1 MALQK
6 QTVEI
11 GFHKGLDTKTDPFR
25 LSIGN
30 FVLLSNSIFDT
41 LGRLTKRNGFGQIT
55 TLTNT
60 ASVLTTF
67 NGNLTAIGST
77 LQAFSQGSNSWVN
90 AGAIQPMQIGVLPLI
105 RNSVNQSQ
113 SDSAISSNN
122 LICTVYTESDGSTTS
137 HKYAVA
143 DATTGQNVLPP
154 AALAADAT
162 YGAPRVFVLG
172 TYFIIVYINHPGAYN
187 LKYISINSTTLGV
200 GSPTTISTSITPATT
215 TAFDGCVFNNAL
227 FLAWNGAAASG
238 IKCASLTSTLTLS
251 SVTNPD
257 AVNVATA
264 FSVVAD
270 SVNSVI
276 WVSYFDFNTSNGWS
290 LALSPTNLAVIL
302 AATKVISTIVV
313 ANITSVASTGVLTV
327 FYEVANAYS
336 YDGAIATN
344 YVAKVTCTQAGS
356 VGSPAIVVR
365 SVGLASKAFVI
376 SGSTYFLVSFSSPY
390 QPSYFLIN
398 GSTSVQAAPIVVA
411 KLAYQNGGGYL
422 TSGLPSVHVDDT
434 TAYIPYLYKDLIQA
448 VNKNTNV
455 PSGSQTAGIY
465 SQTGI
470 NLASFNFTSTNF
482 ASVEIA
488 SSLQMT
494 GGFMWQYDGFV
505 PVEQNFFLFPDSV
518 EVTTATTG
526 GHLIDQDYFYQATYE
541 WCDNQGNIHRSAPS
555 IPVKQT
561 TTGGTTST
569 NTIKVPTYRLT
580 YKVANKVKIVLYRW
594 STAQQ
599 TYYQVTSIS
608 VPTLNST
615 IVDQVTITDT
625 FADATILG
633 NNIIYTNGGV
643 LENTNAPSA
652 NAITLFDT
660 RAWMIDAEDPNLLL
674 FSKQVIEA
682 TPIEMSSELS
692 LYVPPNSAAR
702 GATGPMRCIFEMD
715 EKLIIFKSNS
725 IFYING
731 IGPDNTGAN
740 SQYSDPIFIT
750 SPVGCTNP
758 NSIVL
763 IPNGLIFQSA
773 NGWWLLNRSLQC
785 SYIGAP
791 VEAYNSATTLSAL
804 TVPGTNRVMFTLST
818 GVQLMYDYFVDQ
830 WSTHQGIPGISSTIY
845 QGLQTFMSAPVTIS
859 PPTGPSYTVPSQVYQ
874 ETPGTYLDGSVPVC
888 MSFTTGWINM
898 AGLQGYKRAYWME
911 LLGSYIS
918 PHKLSIGIAYD
929 FDSSIVQLAG
939 VSPDNY
945 SAPWGGDTLWGDST
959 PWGGP
964 STVEQWQ
971 INFERQTCQSFQIS
985 LTEYF
990 DPSIGVPAGG
1000 GLTISSLEL
1009 VVGLKKAYPRNI
1021 PASHRTG

>member
-11 GFHKGLDTKTDPFR
+11 AFHKGLDTKTDPFR

-41 LGRLTKRNGFGQIT
+41 LGRLTKRNGFAQIA
-55 TLTNT
+55 TLLQS

-67 NGNLTAIGST
+67 NGNLTAIGQS

-90 AGAIQPMQIGVLPLI
+90 TGSIQPMQLAVLPLI

-113 SDSAISSNN
+113 ADAAISSNG
-122 LICTVYTESDGSTTS
+122 LICTVYTESDGSTTT

-143 DATTGQNVLPP
+143 DSTTGQNVIAP
-154 AALAADAT
+154 AALSADAT
-162 YGAPRVFVLG
+162 YGTPKVFLLG
-172 TYFIIVYINHPGAYN
+172 TYFVIVYINNPGAYN
-187 LKYISINSTTLGV
+187 LKYRTINTVNLTVGAATTV
-200 GSPTTISTSITPATT
+200 STSITPSATVC
-215 TAFDGCVFNNAL
+215 FDGIVFSGSL
-227 FLAWNGAAASG
+227 FLAWNGAASSG
-238 IKCASLTSTLTLS
+238 IKCAALTSTLSLS
-251 SVTNPD
+251 SIINPD
-257 AVNVATA
+257 VAHEATIMSVTA
-264 FSVVAD
+264 D
-270 SVNSVI
+270 TTNSVI
-276 WVSYFDFNTSNGWS
+276 WLSYYDSGASLGYS
-290 LALSPTNLAVIL
+290 LALSPSNLTVIL
-302 AATKVISTIVV
+302 AATQIIPSGSV
-313 ANITSVASTGVLTV
+313 ANITSIADSGINTIY
-327 FYEVANAYS
+327 YEVTNAYG
-336 YDGAIATN
+336 YDGAIPTN
-344 YVAKVTCTQAGS
+344 YVSKITCTSAGV
-356 VGSPAIVVR
+356 VGSPSTVVR
-365 SVGLASKAFVI
+365 SVGLASKAFVL
-376 SGSTYFLVSFSSPY
+376 SGSSYFLAAYKSPY
-390 QPSYFLIN
+390 QPTYFLIN
-398 GSTSVQAAPIVVA
+398 ATTSVQAAPIVVA

-422 TSGLPSVHVDDT
+422 TAGLPSVTVSDT
-434 TAYIPYLYKDLIQA
+434 TAFVPYLFKDLIQA

-470 NLASFNFTSTNF
+470 NLASFNFTSSNF
-482 ASVEIA
+482 ASVEVA

-494 GGFMWQYDGFV
+494 GGFMWQYDGYV

-518 EVTTATTG
+518 EVTTATG
-526 GHLIDQDYFYQATYE
+526 SGSLVAQDYFYQSTYE

-561 TTGGTTST
+561 TTTASST

-608 VPTLNST
+608 VPTLNTLSA
-615 IVDQVTITDT
+615 DYVTITDT
-625 FADATILG
+625 FSDATILG

-643 LENTNAPSA
+643 VENTNAPSA
-652 NAITLFDT
+652 NAMTLFDT

-674 FSKQVIEA
+674 YSKQVIEA
-682 TPIEMSSELS
+682 TPVEMSSELT

-702 GATGPMRCIFEMD
+702 GATGPMRCLFEMD

-740 SQYSDPIFIT
+740 SQYSDPIFVT

-763 IPNGLIFQSA
+763 IPSGLIFQSA
-773 NGWWLLNRSLQC
+773 NGWWILNRSLQC
-785 SYIGAP
+785 AYIGAP

-804 TVPGTNRVMFTLST
+804 AIPGTNRVIFTLST
-818 GVQLMYDYFVDQ
+818 GIQLMYDYFVEQ
-830 WSTHQGIPGISSTIY
+830 WSTHKGIPGISSTIY
-845 QGLQTFMSAPVTIS
+845 QGLQTFMSAPVTVS
-859 PPTGPSYTVPSQVYQ
+859 PPTSAPYTIPSQVYQ
-874 ETPGTYLDGSVPVC
+874 ETPDQYLDGSIPVC
-888 MSFTTGWINM
+888 MSFLTGWINM
-898 AGLQGYKRAYWME
+898 AGLQGFKRAYWME

-918 PHKLSIGIAYD
+918 PHKLSIGISYD
-929 FDSSIVQLAG
+929 YDSSVVQVAG

-945 SAPWGGDTLWGDST
+945 SAPWGGDTLYGDST
-959 PWGGP
+959 PWGGA

-971 INFERQTCQSFQIS
+971 INFQRQTCQSFQIS
-985 LTEYF
+985 LQEYF
-990 DPSIGVPAGG
+990 DPTIGVAAGG
-1000 GLTISSLEL
+1000 GLTLSSLEL
-1009 VVGLKKAYPRNI
+1009 VVGLKKAFPRNI